1 MLRHLAPVIIS
12 ETVGK
17 SAAPNA
23 AFKVVEELIA
33 AIKDHNVKNVAVSAD
48 YGAGDG
54 WWRSSMTSW
63 SAAARRPSNSRPAAR

>member
-17 SAAPNA
+17 TAAPNA

-33 AIKDHNVKNVAVSAD
+33 AIKDPNVKNVAVSAD

-54 WWRSSMTSW
+54 WGRSSMMNLSDV
-63 SAAARRPSNSRPAAR
+63 AMRPSNSRPAAR